1 MLAIQNGFQAVGM
14 MHGFVSEPWTND
26 NTKFNHKV
34 ILSNPF
40 LDGNGFQQTE
50 VMSIDIS
57 HDDVQRV
64 QQLANELKGK
74 QVIIPCNCN
83 ARKGGKTGA
92 WLSRFMPKGSS
103 IQALPD
109 SFKKAI

>member
-14 MHGFVSEPWTND
+14 MHGFVSEPWSTD

-50 VMSIDIS
+50 VMSIDVA

-74 QVIIPCNCN
+74 QVILPCNCN
-83 ARKGGKTGA
+83 ARKGGKNGA
-92 WLSRFMPKGSS
+92 WLSRFMPKGSA

-109 SFKKAI
+109 SFKKVI